1 MIESIENKVVEM
13 QFNNSQFEKAVSES
27 MKTLKNLNESLIL
40 PNAAKGFQ
48 ALQTAAEHLNFDK
61 IQNGIEKMSSQFSLF
76 GQIANDAIMR
86 VVRAIEDKLM
96 GTLNQFTMAP
106 ITDGFNEY
114 ELKMDSVQ
122 TIMAGTGADVK
133 EVNKYLQELNTY
145 SDKTIYSFKDMT
157 ASIGKFT
164 NNGVELKDAVAAIK
178 GISNEAA
185 RSGANANEAS
195 RAMYNFSQALAT
207 GSVKLIDWKSI
218 ENANMATKEF
228 KETLMD
234 VAVNVGTLE
243 KRGDEYIATSKATG
257 QAMKETMTAT
267 KGFNDSLSSQWM
279 TSEVLTETLKI
290 YSQDLNNASEETR
303 NAYKQQLIQAGYT
316 EDQAEKFIQLGN
328 DANNAATEVRTFSM
342 MMDALKEAMGSGW
355 ATTAELIF
363 GDLDQAKAMWTQ
375 VNNVLSG
382 IIDGF
387 SDARNNLLK
396 GALGENV
403 WSKDWADVTKNVK
416 NMDELKKKSKE
427 LGESAGW
434 DVEGLIKRYGSFE
447 KSLQAGWLT
456 TDMFNTALEETGNSA
471 SKLTDNMES
480 LLSVVGD
487 VIGGKYGNSDERM
500 RKIIDAGYDYATV
513 QALVNA
519 QLKGIDVTTG
529 ELTEEQI
536 QQIAATDEQAEAL
549 RNLKNTADNADV
561 SLSSAFD
568 LAKDL
573 ADQRLSGR
581 EHLLGGI
588 SDLFFNLQ
596 KTFGA
601 VRKGIEYAF
610 EPLNAE
616 KLYDILKGFHE
627 WTSSLRMT
635 DEQAEQLSKAI
646 GGLLKPL
653 NIIIKIVV
661 GALGFVIPKIGWIV
675 KVVASVLLPIIILF
689 GDTIG
694 LIYDT
699 FAATGN
705 FVQKYLVDPIKN
717 GVGKIASAVMERFN
731 KAVKGTKAYFSGLS
745 KILAPFGKIF
755 SAIGS
760 GLAMVAGGLAMLV
773 MNSAVGAVLK
783 GIASLVDGITNKV
796 SGLVQRIRD
805 FADYTS
811 FLKEFVSMFKT
822 FFSEEKR
829 AFNEFRNGERDIASY
844 LTMAVKV
851 LMGGYLPNRLKFL
864 VEKFTN
870 FGDVVKQITGFFG
883 KMRDRIGEFFTD
895 IAGFDPFT
903 ALYDKVYGIAQL
915 LLPMANAKLNAPNV
929 DGITHALLPIK
940 DLIKTTFDEGA
951 REGATFAELIIGKAG
966 DIYRFIQPIVKNVKS
981 LLWPIG
987 KILSNIIQNI
997 RGFKGPV
1004 KITEQLAAAFE
1015 TFKQTVKDIFGN
1027 WIEKGGSIKAAF
1039 ANIGSAFET
1048 FKKSVAAAFKGIGG
1062 NGVLFDILAKRV
1074 QLLKDQIK
1082 KIVPWLENV
1091 RSVAKKIFSNVKDAV
1106 GGSLKGLG
1114 KWFTNH
1120 VPGFKV
1126 LQKALYSIGEGFR
1139 NFLKR
1144 LKEATTATQ
1153 PFGEKIKSVA
1163 GVIKDYILGLVDS
1176 IKHMKVVTTVVTA
1189 VKNAFT
1195 KVYEAIK
1202 KFVTVKLP
1210 EYFANA
1216 KKNLGGLWS
1225 SFKNS
1230 KFVVGLLD
1238 GFRQAGEAIKEG
1250 RFLDYIKEKL
1260 TQLKDAFKDFMD
1272 FSAVSP
1278 DGLGGKGSLFG
1289 FITSLASSSGDAE
1302 KGIDKAGGLFG
1313 KLKSIFSKIYDAIPG
1328 DSAQKKLIV
1337 FFIGIKTLISAITKL
1352 KAAANAIS
1360 LVGNLSHL
1368 FKSLGGLADAY
1379 KKNLKAEAFRNMG
1392 IGIALIAG
1400 SLFVLSLIKWDRLL
1414 PAAFA
1419 MALVVGAIGLV
1430 FYKLS
1435 SLGKSADDGSA
1446 AANAI
1451 SDALVPFGDAL
1462 KKMGTMVGLAAL
1474 AVGFGA
1480 AMLLVAGAISTF
1492 VGIPWEKA
1500 RTGLI
1505 VAGVVAVA
1513 LAGFLVLISKI
1524 GADLGGVGLLF
1535 AGIASSLIMFFVAVK
1550 MMAAM
1555 ASDANMLKMAG
1566 ALILGVLVL
1575 MVALVALTWLIKGDA
1590 DTIKALGDT
1599 FLNIANSMLKLGL
1612 AIALLSKIKPTSMI
1626 VTVLAFAAL
1635 IFVIAKSVQMIGD
1648 IEADRIKAAIS
1659 GIVKVVKA
1667 LKSMALIFGILGKI
1681 SPGGTLAVTVG
1692 MIAMLGAIGLALY
1705 ELSTKCKPKKLEAA
1719 SKAIMKAAIS
1729 ITILAAAAGAL
1740 TFTNP
1745 AKLAL
1750 AAGVILVLM
1759 GAMYLLLKGVSKI
1772 QNADDATKNIMK
1784 LAATIAIIGAV
1795 VGVISRLDI
1804 GKVALAAGIIAVFA
1818 AVMVALTYAITKIK
1832 DSKNAV
1838 SMLLKLAAVIVMIGA
1853 VVAVLSILDMNKVIV
1868 AAVALGLLASLM
1880 VGLVYMISK
1889 MKNAAASAVVLVAI
1903 SIALLILANALTKI
1917 IMAATMFMA
1926 VATAF
1931 VAMIAIVLGLLVV
1944 LCLLKDPLLLVGVA
1958 MTLIALS
1965 FIIAAK
1971 AFDMFVSVLPKLAA
1985 GLMSVAAALAA
1996 VGAIGF
2002 GKIAMGCLALIIPM
2016 AMLVVVMLVLTA
2028 LALPMIAVGV
2038 AFTIMGTGMIVAAAG
2053 IGLLAVSISALCGS
2067 FEGFASIIDSI
2078 WRAISEKLSKIPV
2091 IGDAFKDSADE
2102 STQSASKMASETQT
2116 QMTEANS
2123 NLQSGYDTMAT
2134 TANTGGANVKTAIT
2148 DSFSFGAADGTS
2160 PLSSITG
2167 FFTDGTSG
2175 ITSGFS
2181 DMTGAADA
2189 GGFDFKNAL
2198 GGSFDISSITG
2209 GGEEGGGPMAGLSGL
2224 FGGGASDITAGFSQM
2239 TAAADTGGD
2248 DIGNALSSSLDFSD
2262 ISSASGAAIPTDF
2275 ASGITGNLGAANTS
2289 GQTIG
2294 TSAVEGING
2303 TSGEFTTAGEDSV
2316 KAFADGENNK
2326 KNRASKKGKEVGS
2339 KAATAMNQS
2348 DKAKKSGGY
2357 MVDGFCN
2364 GIADKL
2370 WKVRQKAAEMAQT
2383 AINSANS
2390 KLDEQ
2395 SPSKVFWQIGAYV
2408 TEGFANGISDKVIMA
2423 DRASVLMAQSTIDRA
2438 AAMLTESNAFYDIG
2452 VGAIASLSAGLN
2464 ADTMNY
2470 APQITPVMNMGS
2482 AVANMNSLGAM
2493 RSNIDIGVD
2502 KLDTQWS
2509 KLNSIVD
2516 QLGDMHVTTDNSD
2529 VVQAINTMRQDIY
2542 MLKDAIGSMQVVL
2555 NKRAIGVIDAELG
2568 KRARA

>member
-1 MIESIENKVVEM
+1 MSETVDNRVVEL

-27 MKTLKNLNESLIL
+27 MKTLKDLNDSLLI
-40 PNAAKGFQ
+40 PNAAKGFK
-48 ALQTAAEHLNFDK
+48 ALQEATENINFEK
-61 IQNGIEKMSSQFSLF
+61 IQNGIERMSSQFSLF
-76 GQIANDAIMR
+76 GQIANDAILR

-96 GTLNQFTMAP
+96 GVLNEFTMKP

-122 TIMAGTGADVK
+122 TIMAGSQKSMA
-133 EVNKYLQELNTY
+133 EVNQYLQDLNTY

-157 ASIGKFT
+157 SSIGKFT
-164 NNGVELKDAVAAIK
+164 NAGVELGDAVAAIK
-178 GISNEAA
+178 GIANEAA

-195 RAMYNFSQALAT
+195 RAMYNFSQALST

-218 ENANMATKEF
+218 ENANMATVEF
-228 KETLMD
+228 KQTLID
-234 VAVNVGTLE
+234 VAEAQGMLTKSGE
-243 KRGDEYIATSKATG
+243 GYIATSKATG
-257 QAMKETMTAT
+257 QKMKENMTAT
-267 KGFNDSLSSQWM
+267 KGFNDSLSAQWM
-279 TSEVLTETLKI
+279 TADVLTEALKI
-290 YSQDLNNASEETR
+290 Y
-303 NAYKQQLIQAGYT
+303 
-316 EDQAEKFIQLGN
+316 
-328 DANNAATEVRTFSM
+328 ANNVEDMTESERKAYHEALVEKYGEARAKEFEELGTAATGAATEVRTFSM
-342 MMDALKEAMGSGW
+342 MMDALKEAAGSGW
-355 ATTAELIF
+355 ATTMELVF
-363 GDLDQAKAMWTQ
+363 GNFEQAKEMWTN

-382 IIDGF
+382 IVDGV

-403 WSKDWADVTKNVK
+403 WSKDWLDVTKNVD
-416 NMDELKKKSKE
+416 NMDELIAKSKE
-427 LGESAGW
+427 LGQQAGW
-434 DVEGLIKRYGSFE
+434 DVDGLIERYGSFE

-456 TDMFNTALEETGNSA
+456 TDMFNQALKETGNTA
-471 SKLTDNMES
+471 TETTGDMES
-480 LLSVVGD
+480 LMSVVSD
-487 VIGGKYGNSDERM
+487 VIGGKFGNSDDRM

-519 QLKGIDVTTG
+519 QLKGVDVTTG

-536 QQIAATDEQAEAL
+536 QQVAATEEQAEAL
-549 RNLKNTADNADV
+549 RNLKKTADNADV
-561 SLSSAFD
+561 SLGDALS

-573 ADQRLSGR
+573 SEQKLSGR
-581 EHLLGGI
+581 EHMLGGI

-601 VRKGIEYAF
+601 IRKGVEMAF

-653 NIIIKIVV
+653 NIIIKIVTA
-661 GALGFVIPKIGWIV
+661 GLGFIVPKIGWLI
-675 KVVASVLLPIIILF
+675 KVVASILLPAIILF
-689 GDTIG
+689 GDAIG
-694 LIYDT
+694 FVYDN
-699 FAATGN
+699 FSAIGN
-705 FVQKYLVDPIKN
+705 FIQKNLVDPIKD
-717 GVGKIASAVMERFN
+717 GIGKKATSVMERFN
-731 KAVKGTKAYFSGLS
+731 KTVEGARKYFASLK
-745 KILAPFGKIF
+745 KILAPLGKIF

-760 GLAMVAGGLAMLV
+760 GLAMVAGGLAMIV
-773 MNSAVGAVLK
+773 MNSAVGTVLK
-783 GIASLVDGITNKV
+783 GIASLIDGITNKV
-796 SGLVQRIRD
+796 SGLLQRIRD
-805 FADYTS
+805 FADYTG

-822 FFSEEKR
+822 FFNEEKR
-829 AFNEFRNGERDIASY
+829 AFNEFISGERDISSY
-844 LTMAVKV
+844 LSMAFGT
-851 LMGGYLPNRLKFL
+851 LIGGFLPNRLKFL
-864 VEKFTN
+864 VDKFTN
-870 FGDVVKQITGFFG
+870 LKDVVKQVTGFFG
-883 KMRDRIGEFFTD
+883 TMRDRIGEFFYD

-903 ALYDKVYGIAQL
+903 AIYDKVYGLTQL
-915 LLPMANAKLNAPNV
+915 LLPMANLELNSDPLR
-929 DGITHALLPIK
+929 ALMPIK

-951 REGATFAELIIGKAG
+951 KEGATFAELIIGKAG
-966 DIYRFIQPIVKNVKS
+966 DIYRSIEPIVKNVKG
-981 LLWPIG
+981 LLWPVG
-987 KILSNIIQNI
+987 KILSNLIDNI
-997 RGFKGPV
+997 RGFKGAI
-1004 KITEQLAAAFE
+1004 KITDSLSDS
-1015 TFKQTVKDIFGN
+1015 FKKFKSSVKDIFGK
-1027 WIEKGGSIKAAF
+1027 WIEKGGSIKTVFASIGIAF
-1039 ANIGSAFET
+1039 TT
-1048 FKKSVAAAFKGIGG
+1048 FKKNIIEAFKGVEG
-1062 NGVLFDILAKRV
+1062 NEKLLDTLSKRV
-1074 QLLKDQIK
+1074 QIIKDQIK
-1082 KIVPWLENV
+1082 KLAPWLENT
-1091 RSVAKKIFSNVKDAV
+1091 RAIAKKIFSNTKDAV
-1106 GGSLKGLG
+1106 SGSLRNLG
-1114 KWFTNH
+1114 KWLGDH
-1120 VPGFKV
+1120 IPGFKD
-1126 LQKALYSIGEGFR
+1126 LQKAVHSLGEGFR

-1144 LKEATTATQ
+1144 IKDATSAAQ
-1153 PFGEKIKSVA
+1153 PFGEKIKTVA
-1163 GVIKDYILGLVDS
+1163 GVIKDYILSLVDT
-1176 IKHMKVVTTVVTA
+1176 IKHMKVVTTITTA

-1202 KFVTVKLP
+1202 KFITVKLP
-1210 EYFANA
+1210 EYLANA
-1216 KKNLGGLWS
+1216 KKNLGGLWN

-1230 KFVVGLLD
+1230 KFVVGLLES
-1238 GFRQAGEAIKEG
+1238 FKQAGEAIKEG

-1260 TQLKDAFKDFMD
+1260 KQLKEAFQDFMD
-1272 FSAVSP
+1272 FGAVSP
-1278 DGLGGKGSLFG
+1278 SALGGKGSLLG
-1289 FITSLASSSGDAE
+1289 LITSIGSSTDGAE
-1302 KGIDKAGGLFG
+1302 KGVDKATGLFG
-1313 KLKSIFSKIYDAIPG
+1313 KIKGLFSKIYDAIPG
-1328 DSAQKKLIV
+1328 DTAQKKLVV
-1337 FFIGIKTLISAITKL
+1337 FFVGIKSLISAITKL
-1352 KAAANAIS
+1352 RAAASAVG
-1360 LVGNLSHL
+1360 LVGNLSSL
-1368 FKSLGGLADAY
+1368 FKSLGGLANAY

-1392 IGIALIAG
+1392 MGIALIAA

-1419 MALVVGAIGLV
+1419 LALVVGAVGLV

-1435 SLGKSADDGSA
+1435 SLGKAADEGTSAVA
-1446 AANAI
+1446 AIN
-1451 SDALVPFGDAL
+1451 DALVPLADAL
-1462 KKMGTMVGLAAL
+1462 KRMGTMIGLAVL
-1474 AVGFGA
+1474 AAGFGA
-1480 AMLLVAGAISTF
+1480 AMLLVAVAISTF

-1500 RTGLI
+1500 ATGLV

-1513 LAGFLVLISKI
+1513 LAGFLLLISKI
-1524 GADLGGVGLLF
+1524 GADLGGVGQLF
-1535 AGIASSLIMFFVAVK
+1535 AGIAASLIMFFVAVK

-1555 ASDANMLKMAG
+1555 AADASLLRMAG
-1566 ALILGVLVL
+1566 VLIFGVIVL
-1575 MVALVALTWLIKGDA
+1575 MGALVALTWLIKGDA
-1590 DTIKALGDT
+1590 ETIKSLGET

-1648 IEADRIKAAIS
+1648 IEADRIKEAIT

-1681 SPGGTLAVTVG
+1681 SPGGTLAVTIG

-1705 ELSTKCKPKKLEAA
+1705 ELSTRCKPKKLEAA

-1729 ITILAAAAGAL
+1729 VTILAAAAGAL

-1745 AKLAL
+1745 GKLAL

-1759 GAMYLLLKGVSKI
+1759 GAMYLLLRGVSKI
-1772 QNADDATKNIMK
+1772 QNADDATKNILK
-1784 LAATIAIIGAV
+1784 LAATIAIIGVV

-1880 VGLVYMISK
+1880 VGLVYMISR

-1917 IMAATMFMA
+1917 IIAATMFMA

-1944 LCLLKDPLLLVGVA
+1944 LCLLKDPLLMVGIA

-2091 IGDAFKDSADE
+2091 IGDAFKESADE

-2134 TANTGGANVKTAIT
+2134 TANTGGSNVKTAIT

-2275 ASGITGNLGAANTS
+2275 ASGISGNLGAANTS

-2294 TSAVEGING
+2294 TSAVDGIN
-2303 TSGEFTTAGEDSV
+2303 SMAGEFTTSGEESV

-2326 KNRASKKGKEVGS
+2326 KSKAEKKGKEVGK
-2339 KAATAMNQS
+2339 KAASAMDQS
-2348 DKAKKSGGY
+2348 EKAKKSGGY

-2464 ADTMNY
+2464 ADTLNY
-2470 APQITPVMNMGS
+2470 TPQITPVMNMGS
-2482 AVANMNSLGAM
+2482 AIASMNSLGAM

-2529 VVQAINTMRQDIY
+2529 VVMAINTMRQDIY
-2542 MLKDAIGSMQVVL
+2542 NLKDAIGSMQVVL

>member
-1 MIESIENKVVEM
+1 MSETVDNRVVEL

-27 MKTLKNLNESLIL
+27 MKTLKDLNESLLI
-40 PNAAKGFQ
+40 PNAAKGFK
-48 ALQTAAEHLNFDK
+48 ALQEATENINFQK
-61 IQNGIEKMSSQFSLF
+61 IQNGIERMSSQFSLF
-76 GQIANDAIMR
+76 GQIANDAVLR
-86 VVRAIEDKLM
+86 VVHAIEDKLM
-96 GTLNQFTMAP
+96 GVLNEFTMKP

-122 TIMAGTGADVK
+122 TIMAGSQKSMA
-133 EVNKYLQELNTY
+133 EVNQYLQDLNTY

-164 NNGVELKDAVAAIK
+164 NAGVELGDAVAAIK
-178 GISNEAA
+178 GIANEAA

-195 RAMYNFSQALAT
+195 RAMYNFSQALST

-218 ENANMATKEF
+218 ENANMATVEF
-228 KETLMD
+228 KQTLID
-234 VAVNVGTLE
+234 VAEAQGMLTKSGE
-243 KRGDEYIATSKATG
+243 GYIATSKATG
-257 QAMKETMTAT
+257 QKMKENMTAT
-267 KGFNDSLSSQWM
+267 KGFNDSLSAQWM
-279 TSEVLTETLKI
+279 TADVLTEALKI
-290 YSQDLNNASEETR
+290 Y
-303 NAYKQQLIQAGYT
+303 
-316 EDQAEKFIQLGN
+316 
-328 DANNAATEVRTFSM
+328 ANNVEDMTESERKAYHEALVEKYGEARAKEFEELGTAATGAATEVRTFSM
-342 MMDALKEAMGSGW
+342 MMDALKEAAGSGW
-355 ATTAELIF
+355 ATTMELVF
-363 GDLDQAKAMWTQ
+363 GNFEQAKEMWTN

-382 IIDGF
+382 IVDGV

-403 WSKDWADVTKNVK
+403 WSKDWLDVTKNVD
-416 NMDELKKKSKE
+416 NMDELIAKSKE
-427 LGESAGW
+427 LGQQAGW
-434 DVEGLIKRYGSFE
+434 DVDGLIERYGSFE

-456 TDMFNTALEETGNSA
+456 TDMFNQALKETGNTA
-471 SKLTDNMES
+471 STVTGDMES
-480 LLSVVGD
+480 LMAVVGD
-487 VIGGKYGNSDERM
+487 VIGGKYGNSDSRM

-519 QLKGIDVTTG
+519 QLKGVDVTTG

-536 QQIAATDEQAEAL
+536 QQVAATEEQAEAL

-561 SLSSAFD
+561 SLTDALS

-573 ADQRLSGR
+573 SEQRLSGR

-601 VRKGIEYAF
+601 IRKGVEMAF

-653 NIIIKIVV
+653 NIIIKIVTA
-661 GALGFVIPKIGWIV
+661 GLGFIVPKIGWLI
-675 KVVASVLLPIIILF
+675 KVVASILLPAIILF
-689 GDTIG
+689 GDAIG
-694 LIYDT
+694 FVYDN
-699 FAATGN
+699 FSAIGN
-705 FVQKYLVDPIKN
+705 FIQKNLVDPVKDGI
-717 GVGKIASAVMERFN
+717 GKIGTKTLERFN
-731 KAVKGTKAYFSGLS
+731 KGVSVVKKDLS
-745 KILAPFGKIF
+745 ALAKLLAPFKKIF
-755 SAIGS
+755 SVIGS
-760 GLAMVAGGLAMLV
+760 GLASIAGGLAKIV
-773 MNSAVGAVLK
+773 MNSAVGVFLKGVASAIDKLANGMAKLEQWVRDLADWTELFRRFGLIFSSIPEGIALGFKLFNKGEFGVTQLFWQIVNQFRSLPYEISYVLK
-783 GIASLVDGITNKV
+783 ET
-796 SGLVQRIRD
+796 
-805 FADYTS
+805 
-811 FLKEFVSMFKT
+811 
-822 FFSEEKR
+822 
-829 AFNEFRNGERDIASY
+829 
-844 LTMAVKV
+844 
-851 LMGGYLPNRLKFL
+851 
-864 VEKFTN
+864 TN
-870 FGDVVKQITGFFG
+870 FDELFSKIVGGFSTL
-883 KMRDRIGEFFTD
+883 KDRIVDIFYD
-895 IAGFDPFT
+895 IAGFDPF
-903 ALYDKVYGIAQL
+903 AAIYDKVYGLTQL
-915 LLPMANAKLNAPNV
+915 LLPMANLELNSDPLR
-929 DGITHALLPIK
+929 ALMPIK
-940 DLIKTTFDEGA
+940 DLIKTTFDDGA
-951 REGATFAELIIGKAG
+951 KEGATFAELIIGKAG
-966 DIYRFIQPIVKNVKS
+966 DIYRSVEPMIKNVKG

-987 KILSNIIQNI
+987 KILSNLIDNI
-997 RGFKGPV
+997 RGFKGAI
-1004 KITEQLAAAFE
+1004 KITDVLSDSFE
-1015 TFKQTVKDIFGN
+1015 KFKSSVKDIFGK
-1027 WIEKGGSIKAAF
+1027 WIDKGGSIKTAF
-1039 ANIGSAFET
+1039 ADIGIAFKT
-1048 FKKSVAAAFKGIGG
+1048 FKKNIFGAFTGIEG
-1062 NGVLFDILAKRV
+1062 NDVLLDTLSKRV
-1074 QLLKDQIK
+1074 QLIKDQIK
-1082 KIVPWLENV
+1082 KLAPWLENTRV
-1091 RSVAKKIFSNVKDAV
+1091 IAKKIFSNTKDAV
-1106 GGSLKGLG
+1106 GGSLRNLG
-1114 KWFTNH
+1114 NWLGDH
-1120 VPGFKV
+1120 IPGFKD
-1126 LQKALYSIGEGFR
+1126 LQKAVHSLGEGFR

-1144 LKEATTATQ
+1144 IKDATSAAQ
-1153 PFGEKIKSVA
+1153 PFGEKIKTVA
-1163 GVIKDYILGLVDS
+1163 GVIKDYILSLVDT
-1176 IKHMKVVTTVVTA
+1176 IKHMKVVTTITTA

-1202 KFVTVKLP
+1202 KFITVKLP
-1210 EYFANA
+1210 EYLANA
-1216 KKNLGGLWS
+1216 KKNLGGLWN

-1230 KFVVGLLD
+1230 KFVVGLLES
-1238 GFRQAGEAIKEG
+1238 FKQAGEAIKEG

-1260 TQLKDAFKDFMD
+1260 KQLKEAFQDFMD
-1272 FSAVSP
+1272 FGAVSP
-1278 DGLGGKGSLFG
+1278 SGLGGKGSLFG
-1289 FITSLASSSGDAE
+1289 LITSIGSSTDGAE
-1302 KGIDKAGGLFG
+1302 KGVDKATGLFG
-1313 KLKSIFSKIYDAIPG
+1313 KIKGLFSKIYDAIPG
-1328 DSAQKKLIV
+1328 DTAQKKLVV
-1337 FFIGIKTLISAITKL
+1337 FFVGIKSLISAITKL
-1352 KAAANAIS
+1352 RAAASAVG
-1360 LVGNLSHL
+1360 LVGNLSSL
-1368 FKSLGGLADAY
+1368 FKSLGGLANAY

-1392 IGIALIAG
+1392 MGIALIAA
-1400 SLFVLSLIKWDRLL
+1400 SLFALSLIKWDRLL

-1419 MALVVGAIGLV
+1419 LALVVGAVGLV

-1435 SLGKSADDGSA
+1435 SLGKAADEGTSAVA
-1446 AANAI
+1446 AVN
-1451 SDALVPFGDAL
+1451 DALAPLADAL
-1462 KKMGTMVGLAAL
+1462 KRMGTMIGLAVL
-1474 AVGFGA
+1474 AAGFGA
-1480 AMLLVAGAISTF
+1480 AMLLVAVAISTF

-1500 RTGLI
+1500 ATGLV

-1513 LAGFLVLISKI
+1513 LAGFLLLISKI
-1524 GADLGGVGLLF
+1524 GADLGGVGQLF
-1535 AGIASSLIMFFVAVK
+1535 AGIAASLIMFFVAVK

-1555 ASDANMLKMAG
+1555 AADASLLRMAG
-1566 ALILGVLVL
+1566 VLIFGVIVL
-1575 MVALVALTWLIKGDA
+1575 MSALVALTWLIKGDA
-1590 DTIKALGDT
+1590 ETIKSLGET

-1612 AIALLSKIKPTSMI
+1612 AIALLSRIKPTSMI
-1626 VTVLAFAAL
+1626 ITVLAFAAL

-1648 IEADRIKAAIS
+1648 IEADRINEAIT

-1681 SPGGTLAVTVG
+1681 SPGGTLAVTIG

-1705 ELSTKCKPKKLEAA
+1705 ELSTRCKPKKLEAA

-1729 ITILAAAAGAL
+1729 VTILAAAAGAL

-1745 AKLAL
+1745 GKLAL

-1772 QNADDATKNIMK
+1772 QNADDATKNILK
-1784 LAATIAIIGAV
+1784 LAATIAIIGVV

-1889 MKNAAASAVVLVAI
+1889 MKNAAASAAVLVAI

-1917 IMAATMFMA
+1917 IIAATMFMA

-1944 LCLLKDPLLLVGVA
+1944 LCLLKDPLLMVGIA

-2091 IGDAFKDSADE
+2091 IGDAFKESADE

-2116 QMTEANS
+2116 QMTEANT

-2198 GGSFDISSITG
+2198 GGSFDISSIIG

-2275 ASGITGNLGAANTS
+2275 ASGITGNLGAASTS

-2303 TSGEFTTAGEDSV
+2303 TSGEFTTAGEASV
-2316 KAFADGENNK
+2316 KAFADGEYNK
-2326 KNRASKKGKEVGS
+2326 KSRATNKGKEVG
-2339 KAATAMNQS
+2339 KAAAKAMDQS
-2348 DKAKKSGGY
+2348 NKAKKSGGY

-2370 WKVRQKAAEMAQT
+2370 WKVRLKAAEMAQT

-2390 KLDEQ
+2390 TLDEQ

-2423 DRASVLMAQSTIDRA
+2423 DRASVLMAQNTIDRA

-2464 ADTMNY
+2464 ADTTDY
-2470 APQITPVMNMGS
+2470 TPRITPVINMGS
-2482 AVANMNSLGAM
+2482 AINSMNSLGAM

-2509 KLNSIVD
+2509 KLNDIVG
-2516 QLGDMHVTTDNSD
+2516 QLDDMHVTTDNTD

-2542 MLKDAIGSMQVVL
+2542 NLKDAIGSMQVVL